1 VYDVNNVIIYGNFVY
16 CTKIQLRGRSNMQG
30 YDEITLLKEQIDAE
44 AKAAQQGMYG
54 LAQGVL
60 RHQFIAVRM
69 ERMGILH
76 ERLKSLI
83 GSTEAT
89 RYLIDT
95 IDKRMTAPTDFR

>member
-1 VYDVNNVIIYGNFVY
+1 MENLCNY
-16 CTKIQLRGRSNMQG
+16 TKIQLRGRSNMQG
-30 YDEITLLKEQIDAE
+30 YNEITLLKEQIDAE

-54 LAQGVL
+54 LAQGVS
-60 RHQFIAVRM
+60 RHQFITVRM

-83 GSTEAT
+83 GGAEAT

-95 IDKRMTAPTDFR
+95 IDKRMIAPTDSK